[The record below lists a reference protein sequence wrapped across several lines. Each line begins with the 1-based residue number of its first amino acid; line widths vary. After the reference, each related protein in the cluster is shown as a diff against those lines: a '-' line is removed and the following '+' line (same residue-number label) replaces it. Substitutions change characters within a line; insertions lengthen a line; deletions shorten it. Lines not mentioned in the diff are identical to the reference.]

1 MEPSTAENGK
11 RLLEEQ
17 DTVLKGILLRKSME
31 KTRLTGVGGIGK
43 NGLWCQERIML
54 NDEVKE

>member
-1 MEPSTAENGK
+1 VEPSTAENGK

-31 KTRLTGVGGIGK
+31 KVPDTLGMGIGK